1 MKNEI
6 LNVTLQT
13 FTEEGVRRIWN
24 INFQFGNKMTG
35 VSLSSGCK
43 PSDFAKT
50 LREAADI
57 VERGTE
63 EGKQ

>member
-6 LNVTLQT
+6 LNVTLRA
-13 FTEEGVRRIWN
+13 FTEGGRRIWN
-24 INFQFGNKMTG
+24 VNFQFGNKMTG

-50 LREAADI
+50 LREAADM